1 MGMFTA
7 DHWPLVVISLAM
19 IVAAIFDG
27 VKYKVPNF
35 LTFPTMIAGWFV
47 GLAYDLHWLELPPP
61 SPIYPDSLPPHFSHF
76 AASWVVMMLGF
87 ACLYPIRLLNMMGMG
102 DVKMQMG
109 FGSWVGAFYGLYNG
123 CTVFLWAF
131 AVGVIAGGVIS
142 LIVMLVDG
150 KLKEHMANAR
160 EILTDFITLGPSGI
174 AKKAAERKHRMVL
187 FPYGVGLLVG
197 YIVYLFIANSAGQ
210 PAN

>member
-7 DHWPLVVISLAM
+7 DHWPLVVISVAM
-19 IVAAIFDG
+19 IVAAVFDG
-27 VKYKVPNF
+27 VKFKVPNW

-47 GLAYDLHWLELPPP
+47 GLAYDFHVLELPPV
-61 SPIYPDSLPPHFSHF
+61 SPIYPASLPPGFSHF

-87 ACLYPIRLLNMMGMG
+87 ACLYPIRLMNMMGMG

-109 FGSWVGAFYGLYNG
+109 FASWVGAFYGLYNG

-131 AVGVIAGGVIS
+131 AIGVIAAGVFS
-142 LIVMLVDG
+142 LIIMLVDG
-150 KLKEHMANAR
+150 KLKEHLANAR
-160 EILTDFITLGPSGI
+160 EILTDFVTLGLSAI
-174 AKKAAERKHRMVL
+174 AKRAAERKHRMVK

-197 YIVYLFIANSAGQ
+197 YIAYLFYNNS
-210 PAN
+210 